1 MDTLPSMPELPSLSY
16 RWCYG
21 TKGLLTNLQF
31 RGLLDISSRWAVCA
45 RAIASAIARRE
56 IWAWSVGILRLEDSC
71 SKRLPFLPL
80 GLLRV
85 RWAVSQRP
93 YEPETSLLWLS
104 QWGHG
109 SLDVPHSGRKKAR
122 GYGSGLGFSCCLCS
136 HKSLGP
142 LYPLSP
148 RGPCAAFPHS
158 GVSGLSRQ
166 ALGGKLGPELRFC
179 SVIFDIG

>member
-1 MDTLPSMPELPSLSY
+1 M
-16 RWCYG
+16 
-21 TKGLLTNLQF
+21 
-31 RGLLDISSRWAVCA
+31 
-45 RAIASAIARRE
+45 
-56 IWAWSVGILRLEDSC
+56 
-71 SKRLPFLPL
+71 PL

-166 ALGGKLGPELRFC
+166 VSVCGARAAQKGAGWVGLPVLSRPLNPGFHSPKAVCCLGADLMRDQSELETPCLRGL
-179 SVIFDIG
+179 SSQIRNT